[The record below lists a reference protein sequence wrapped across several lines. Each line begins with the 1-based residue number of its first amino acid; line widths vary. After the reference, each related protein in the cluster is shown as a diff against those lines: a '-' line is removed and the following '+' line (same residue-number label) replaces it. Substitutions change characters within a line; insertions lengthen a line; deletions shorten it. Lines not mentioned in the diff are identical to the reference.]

1 MTMTGGSWASKG
13 TSLALLQ
20 ISIVLNRPGPSPQ
33 GISPELWSQN
43 PGSRKS
49 LVAQQVKGLGIV
61 TAVAWVT
68 AVTWV

>member
-20 ISIVLNRPGPSPQ
+20 ISIVLNRLGPSPQ